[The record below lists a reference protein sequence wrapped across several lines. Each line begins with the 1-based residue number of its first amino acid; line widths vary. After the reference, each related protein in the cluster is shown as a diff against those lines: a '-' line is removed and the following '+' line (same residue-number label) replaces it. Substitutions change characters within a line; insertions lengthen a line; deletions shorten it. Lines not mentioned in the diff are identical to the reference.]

1 MNRVFS
7 VPKDSPMKMHRDI
20 KESLEMLLIART
32 GGEEEPERGG
42 GVANFR

>member
-1 MNRVFS
+1 
-7 VPKDSPMKMHRDI
+7 MKMHRDI
-20 KESLEMLLIART
+20 KESLEMLLITRT